1 MILRKYPIKK
11 NKLNY
16 PVTYTFKI
24 MINDAKLMSDFTKW
38 LKGINYLTNRPLKS
52 NSVTYKF
59 LQKKFI
65 IEGPGY
71 SVLFIELKNINADDY
86 LASAAVMRQ
95 EIDILNEEII
105 FYNKQVDIVIN
116 IIQTV

>member
-38 LKGINYLTNRPLKS
+38 LK
-52 NSVTYKF
+52 
-59 LQKKFI
+59 
-65 IEGPGY
+65 
-71 SVLFIELKNINADDY
+71 
-86 LASAAVMRQ
+86 
-95 EIDILNEEII
+95 
-105 FYNKQVDIVIN
+105 
-116 IIQTV
+116 